1 MVYKLIW
8 GCLLVV
14 VGLLGLPGGNQA
26 DANTKSP
33 TAVMGTLSG
42 RVTLGPLSPV
52 EGPGS
57 KPARVPASGVK
68 LLVYGPARQEIAALT
83 TDTEGRFRVG
93 LPPGSYQVEMGPKKG
108 KEFTKDLPAT
118 VTITPGRET
127 RLDIRLDTGM
137 R

>member
-1 MVYKLIW
+1 MRYTLI
-8 GCLLVV
+8 CSFLVV
-14 VGLLGLPGGNQA
+14 LVGMVGLPGGSQA
-26 DANTKSP
+26 DADTKSP
-33 TAVMGTLSG
+33 VAGMGTLSG

-68 LLVYGPARQEIAALT
+68 LLVYGPARQEMAT
-83 TDTEGRFRVG
+83 VETDKEGRFRID

-118 VTITPGRET
+118 VTITGGRET